1 MCVLT
6 VNSVIDGEGGWMF
19 VRTAVVI
26 IPLIILIVVGGGVV
40 GYRLL

>member
-1 MCVLT
+1 MCVCVLT
-6 VNSVIDGEGGWMF
+6 VIDGEGGWMF

-26 IPLIILIVVGGGVV
+26 ILLIVVVVGGVV